1 MTKTTYAV
9 QWHDGDK
16 WRTTHGF
23 HGNTL
28 TEGLS
33 ELETHK
39 AYYPKN
45 TKAPKDTKNSK
56 APKDTKNSKYPKN
69 PKVPKYSMY

>member
-1 MTKTTYAV
+1 MTKITYAV

-33 ELETHK
+33 ELEAHVST
-39 AYYPKN
+39 YPEVIARLVKLE
-45 TKAPKDTKNSK
+45 TTTVIQKIHLTEPKE
-56 APKDTKNSKYPKN
+56 
-69 PKVPKYSMY
+69 V